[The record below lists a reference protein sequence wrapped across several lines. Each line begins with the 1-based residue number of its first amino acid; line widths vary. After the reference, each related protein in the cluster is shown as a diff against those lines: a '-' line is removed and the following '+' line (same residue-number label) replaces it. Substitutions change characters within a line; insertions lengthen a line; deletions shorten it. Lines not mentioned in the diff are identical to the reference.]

1 MAESNDKIPKINPN
15 DVEQLIEKFEQNR
28 LDEQE
33 KKLITGLLRTLLALA
48 SVLEKKKVSI
58 TRLRDMIF
66 GKKREKFKQQGKA
79 DEKKDETESTGGLG
93 KGAEKNEA
101 PNSPKNEKP
110 DEPERADRRRGP
122 GHGRK
127 PSSAYVGA
135 KIVHC
140 CHQELQSGNNCLE
153 EGCTGHIYPVKR
165 QHGELQFSG
174 QPIIL
179 ATHYKQDVLKCN
191 CCFKEYEA
199 PLPEGVKPGRFDAT
213 ADAAIAISKS
223 VLAVPYYRTAAM
235 QELCGIPLPE
245 SVQSERCEIV
255 ADALLPI
262 YKQMIRE
269 GANGKVFYGDDSPV
283 RIQELIRENKEKVKG
298 ERVGMQTGAVVVELF
313 NGARIGLYNNG
324 RWHAGEFLE
333 SLYEKRAPELPP
345 PIQMGDALAS
355 NWCGKHE
362 RVICKCLTHARRKF
376 YEIRNIYPAAC
387 AYVLGQIGKIYENE
401 KITRGF
407 SDEERLV
414 YHQQHS
420 GPVLE
425 KLRQWMSVQI
435 EEKKVEPN
443 SSLGA
448 AIKYFLKHVDEGLT
462 AFLQYPGAPLDNNP
476 AEQALKLPV
485 VIRKN
490 SYGYKTSAGA
500 AVGAVILSVL
510 ATCRLNGTNAWSYL
524 VSVLRRKE
532 EVKKDPKAFL
542 PWIYSGEQSE
552 ESEEAI
558 AA

>member
-1 MAESNDKIPKINPN
+1 MAEPNDEIPKINPN
-15 DVEQLIEKFEQNR
+15 EVEQLIEKFEQNR
-28 LDEQE
+28 LDAEE
-33 KKLITGLLRTLLALA
+33 KKLISGLLRTLLTLA

-58 TRLRDMIF
+58 RRLRDLIF
-66 GKKREKFKQQGKA
+66 GKKREKFKKQDKT
-79 DEKKDETESTGGLG
+79 DEKKDGTESTSGLG

-101 PNSPKNEKP
+101 PNSPKDEKP
-110 DEPERADRRRGP
+110 DEVESAGRRRGP

-127 PSSAYVGA
+127 PISAFVGA

-140 CHQELQSGNNCLE
+140 CHQELLSGNNCLE
-153 EGCTGHIYPVKR
+153 EGCEGRIYPVKR
-165 QHGELQFSG
+165 QHSELQFTG

-199 PLPEGVKPGRFDAT
+199 PLPEGVKPGRFDET

-223 VLAVPYYRTAAM
+223 VLAVPYHRTAAM

-262 YKQMIRE
+262 FKQMIRE

-283 RIQELIRENKEKVKG
+283 RIQELIRENKEKAKG

-313 NGARIGLYNNG
+313 NGAWIGVYNNG

-333 SLYEKRAPELPP
+333 SLYEKRAPGLPP

-355 NWCGKHE
+355 NWCGKHQ
-362 RVICKCLTHARRKF
+362 RIVCKCLTHARRKF
-376 YEIRNIYPAAC
+376 YEIRNIYPGAC
-387 AYVLGQIGKIYENE
+387 EYVLERIGKIYQNE
-401 KITRGF
+401 KMTGGF
-407 SDEERLV
+407 SDQERLV
-414 YHQQHS
+414 YHQKHS

-425 KLRQWMSVQI
+425 ELRQWMNAQM

-448 AIKYFLKHVDEGLT
+448 AIKHFLKHIDRGLT
-462 AFLQYPGAPLDNNP
+462 AFLQYPGAPLDNNA
-476 AEQALKLPV
+476 AERALRLPV

-500 AVGAVILSVL
+500 AVGSVILSVL
-510 ATCRLNGTNAWSYL
+510 TTCGLNGTNAWDYL

-532 EVKKDPKAFL
+532 EVKKNPQAFL
-542 PWIYSGEQSE
+542 PWIYSGEEKE